1 VIVTTLALTFLNPHV
16 YLDTVVMLGSVANG
30 YDSNRWLFAA
40 GAALGS
46 VLWFSGLGYGAR
58 VASPALNRPRT
69 WRVLDLVIGCVMI
82 ALAVRLVLV

>member
-1 VIVTTLALTFLNPHV
+1 VIVTTLALTYLNPHV

-30 YDSNRWLFAA
+30 YAGNRWLFAV
-40 GAALGS
+40 GAAMGS